1 MAKPTLINWKIWLV
15 RAAQVSV
22 SLILFL
28 PALATAQTDLPD
40 LTHTLTALK
49 PRLPAPDFALK
60 DLDGKTQRMSDY
72 KGSVVLVNFWATWC
86 PPCRREMP
94 SMERLYQ
101 KLKGEPFMV
110 LAPDQYENFDLVF
123 SFTGQLEPAPTFP
136 IMLDPKSTASKT
148 WKVKGLPTSFI
159 VDKQGRIAYRA
170 VGGREFDH
178 PEIEKTIRALIAE

>member
-1 MAKPTLINWKIWLV
+1 MDGAERNPDSARRGFVAGAAALGLALLAGCAERRPYAAVGTPFPPFRLVDIDDREYAGTDYSGIALI
-15 RAAQVSV
+15 A
-22 SLILFL
+22 
-28 PALATAQTDLPD
+28 
-40 LTHTLTALK
+40 
-49 PRLPAPDFALK
+49 
-60 DLDGKTQRMSDY
+60 
-72 KGSVVLVNFWATWC
+72 NFWATWC

-101 KLKGEPFMV
+101 KLTGEPFMV

-123 SFTGQLEPAPTFP
+123 SFTGQLDPAPTFP

-159 VDKQGRIAYRA
+159 VDKKGRIAYRA

-178 PEIEKTIRALIAE
+178 PEIEKLIRDLIKE